1 MTIDEIVVASN
12 NLNKIKEIKKIIGD
26 EINLFSLRS
35 IGFNQEIEENGST
48 FYENALIKAKTVA
61 NFIDKPVLAD
71 DSGLVVPYLNGDP
84 GVCSARFASLHATD
98 KENNDKLLSLLGN
111 TDDRNAKFVCELV
124 LLFPNGKILHATGEV
139 SGYILRSPKGNFGF
153 GYDPL
158 FYSYELKK
166 TFAEVTDEEKNL
178 VSHRARA
185 VKSLLS
191 KIKKLND
198 L

>member
-84 GVCSARFASLHATD
+84 GVYSARFASLHATD